1 MNAHIRNN
9 GSLAS
14 FKVAYYSLS
23 EAFLADSSTQARQ
36 QRAENITRVL
46 KGNPTKTIN
55 MALVRKNF
63 PLIFRVIIF
72 KRAECSSSLLRVDK
86 KFLLRNR
93 SILPLGRLCF
103 LDNADLRNTSGHA
116 ISSEQR
122 NNERRNN
129 ETRCCCF
136 AQWQIRLRHL
146 KENRHKVP
154 SAA

>member
-23 EAFLADSSTQARQ
+23 EAFLTDSSTQARASYRQ

-46 KGNPTKTIN
+46 KGNSTKTIN
-55 MALVRKNF
+55 MALVRKIF

-129 ETRCCCF
+129 ETRCRCF
-136 AQWQIRLRHL
+136 AQ
-146 KENRHKVP
+146 
-154 SAA
+154 